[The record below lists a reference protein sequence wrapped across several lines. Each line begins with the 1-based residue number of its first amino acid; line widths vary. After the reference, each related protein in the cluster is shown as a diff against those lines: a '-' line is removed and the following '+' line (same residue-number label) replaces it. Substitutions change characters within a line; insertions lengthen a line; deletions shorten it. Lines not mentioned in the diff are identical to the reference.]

1 MTTEAVINLAKSIGF
16 SHAGKVNIAE
26 LKFLP
31 EVRDMC
37 ASNRCQ
43 SYGKS
48 WVCPPACG
56 SLEEITQK
64 AQQYHRGVLVQTTAQ
79 MEDDFDLETMMEA
92 EQHQKEHFYA
102 LVDAL
107 REDFPQL
114 LPMSCGTCTL
124 CKSCSYP
131 DAPCRFPN
139 KAFTSMEA
147 YGLMVSDVC
156 KQSGLGYY
164 YGPQTITYTSCIL
177 LD

>member
-1 MTTEAVINLAKSIGF
+1 MTTEAVIALAESIGF
-16 SHAGKVNIAE
+16 SHVGEVNIPK

-31 EVRDMC
+31 EVRAMC
-37 ASNRCQ
+37 ESNRCQ
-43 SYGKS
+43 AYNKS

-56 SLEEITQK
+56 TLEEITQR
-64 AQQYHRGVLVQTTAQ
+64 ARQYHRGILVQTTAQ
-79 MEDDFDLETMMEA
+79 MEDDFDLDTMMEA
-92 EQHQKEHFYA
+92 EQLQKKHFFA
-102 LVDAL
+102 LVDRL
-107 REDFPQL
+107 RDQFPQM
-114 LPMSCGTCTL
+114 LPMAAGTCIL
-124 CKSCSYP
+124 CNTCSYP
-131 DAPCRFPN
+131 DAPCRFPD

>member
-1 MTTEAVINLAKSIGF
+1 MTTEAVIHLAESIGF
-16 SHAGKVNIAE
+16 SHVGEVNMAK
-26 LKFLP
+26 LNFLP

-37 ASNRCQ
+37 KSNRCQ
-43 SYGKS
+43 AYDKS

-56 SLEEITQK
+56 TLEEIIQK
-64 AQQYHRGVLVQTTAQ
+64 ARQYHRGILVQTTAQ
-79 MEDDFDLETMMEA
+79 MEDDFDLDTMMEA
-92 EQHQKEHFYA
+92 ERLQKERFFT
-102 LVDAL
+102 LVEGL
-107 REDFPQL
+107 RDSFPNL
-114 LPMSCGTCTL
+114 LPMAAGTCTL

-131 DAPCRFPN
+131 DSPCRFPE